1 MMAVALQTPPAVI
14 EVLPDGPHWRLQS
27 SDRLFSG
34 VFTDRRTAL
43 RHAMAEAECHPG
55 HVVVVSPARGC

>member
-1 MMAVALQTPPAVI
+1 MALALPTPPAVI
-14 EVLPDGPHWRLQS
+14 EIIPDGVRWRLQS

-55 HVVVVSPARGC
+55 HVVVLRNAPGS

>member
-1 MMAVALQTPPAVI
+1 MAVASHTPPAII
-14 EVLPDGPHWRLQS
+14 EIAQDGDRWRLNS

-34 VFTDRRTAL
+34 VFIDRRSAL

-55 HVVVVSPARGC
+55 HVVLVRPS

>member
-1 MMAVALQTPPAVI
+1 MALALQTPPAVI
-14 EVLPDGPHWRLQS
+14 EVLPDGPRWRLQS

-55 HVVVVSPARGC
+55 HVVVVSPSPEW

>member
-1 MMAVALQTPPAVI
+1 MAVALQTPPAVI

-55 HVVVVSPARGC
+55 HVVVFTAAPGS